1 MSQAALHERPPLP
14 LLLRWPGLVLAAVLG
29 IAWRMSEGSLGALL
43 APEARSAAA
52 EFARGFWPPAHSPA
66 FLRFLA
72 RPLAETVAIAFAGMT
87 LALVLAAPL
96 AYLATA
102 PDVGRVRGD
111 APGPLRRAAW
121 IGARTVLNLMRSVP
135 ELVWALVFVRA
146 LGLGPAAGVA
156 AIGIGYAGVV
166 GKVFAEIWESS
177 PCAPARALAAAGAP
191 PRRAFALA
199 VLPGSAPL
207 LASYALYRL
216 DCALRASAVLGL
228 VGAGGMGVQLELSL
242 KMFAYDEVATLV
254 LALFAVVA
262 AVDLLSAWA
271 RRRLAES
278 RGLYPAGPGA
288 LRWRA
293 AILGTWLALAAGAA
307 AYLELPLGELFS
319 GATLRSAAAFFG
331 SMFPPDLSPG
341 FLRGLAPAVA
351 ETLAVSVL
359 GSALASVLGL
369 GLALAAVHP
378 GARGLAGAPGDSRLR
393 AGARLAVTAGA
404 RGAMNLLRTL
414 PELLWALV
422 AIFAVGLG
430 PFAGALALGIHN
442 AGVLGRL
449 YAEALEEVPPG
460 PVAALRG
467 AGARPLAA
475 TLLGA
480 LPQAWPQLVA
490 YTLYRWEVAVRASAV
505 LGVVGAGGI
514 GALLHV
520 SLNLF
525 QHHRTLTLVAAIVL
539 LVTAVD
545 LFSGWLRARILA
557 GPASRAAPRAGCA
570 PGLANAT

>member
-1 MSQAALHERPPLP
+1 MSAAVLQERPPLP

-43 APEARSAAA
+43 GPEARSAAA
-52 EFARGFWPPAHSPA
+52 DFARGFWPPAHSPE
-66 FLRFLA
+66 FLRFLV
-72 RPLAETVAIAFAGMT
+72 RPLGETVAIAFAGMT

-96 AYLATA
+96 AWLATA
-102 PDVGRVRGD
+102 PGVARADGD

-121 IGARTVLNLMRSVP
+121 VGARTVLNLMRSVP

-271 RRRLAES
+271 RRRLAGS

-293 AILGTWLALAAGAA
+293 AIVGTWLALAAGAA

-319 GATLRSAAAFFG
+319 GATLRSAAAFFA

-341 FLRGLAPAVA
+341 FLRGLVPAAA
-351 ETLAVSVL
+351 ETLAVSIL
-359 GSALASVLGL
+359 GSAIASVLGL

-378 GARGLAGAPGDSRLR
+378 GARGLAGSPGDSRLR
-393 AGARLAVTAGA
+393 SGARLALAAGA

-414 PELLWALV
+414 PELLWALL

-442 AGVLGRL
+442 SGVLGRL

-525 QHHRTLTLVAAIVL
+525 QHHRTLTLVAAIVV

-545 LFSGWLRARILA
+545 LFSGWLRARMLA
-557 GPASRAAPRAGCA
+557 GPASRAAPRAACA

>member
-1 MSQAALHERPPLP
+1 MSAAVLHERPPLP

-29 IAWRMSEGSLGALL
+29 IAWRMSEGSLAALL
-43 APEARSAAA
+43 APEARAAA
-52 EFARGFWPPAHSPA
+52 ADFARGFWPPAHSPE
-66 FLRFLA
+66 FLRFLV
-72 RPLAETVAIAFAGMT
+72 RPLVETVAIALAGMT

-96 AYLATA
+96 AWLATA
-102 PDVGRVRGD
+102 PGVARAEGD
-111 APGPLRRAAW
+111 APGPLRRGAW
-121 IGARTVLNLMRSVP
+121 LAARTVLNLMRSVP

-278 RGLYPAGPGA
+278 RGLFPAGPGA

-319 GATLRSAAAFFG
+319 GATLRSAAGFFG

-341 FLRGLAPAVA
+341 FLRALVPAAA
-351 ETLAVSVL
+351 ETLAVSIL
-359 GSALASVLGL
+359 GSAIASVLGL

-378 GARGLAGAPGDSRLR
+378 GTRGLAGAPGDSRLR
-393 AGARLAVTAGA
+393 SGARLALAAGA

-414 PELLWALV
+414 PELLWALLV
-422 AIFAVGLG
+422 IFAVGLG

-475 TLLGA
+475 TLLAA

-525 QHHRTLTLVAAIVL
+525 QHHRTATLVAAIVV

-557 GPASRAAPRAGCA
+557 GPASRAAPRAACA